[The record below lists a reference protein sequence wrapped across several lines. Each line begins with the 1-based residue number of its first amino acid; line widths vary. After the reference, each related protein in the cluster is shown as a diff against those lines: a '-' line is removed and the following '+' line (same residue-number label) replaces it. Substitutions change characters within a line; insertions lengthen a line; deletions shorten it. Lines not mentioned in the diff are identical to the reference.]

1 MSKEIDEIRRKLQG
15 AFGGDGDSIFQ
26 AVVVEVDEEEYTCT
40 VRRDE
45 QVDYFDVWLRALVKA
60 NLQGFAFIPK
70 LQSVV
75 LVARIGRSNELF
87 VCQYTEVDKVVFTD
101 NDLELKVD
109 PDNIDL
115 KKGENITVH
124 VDAGKL
130 EVVNDKT
137 TVTHQAEALTLL
149 SDQATVKITT
159 GGLTLA
165 KGSSGL
171 KKTLDDLL
179 TAIQKLTVT
188 TGVGPSGP
196 PINMADFVKVQQD
209 LSNYLEG

>member
-1 MSKEIDEIRRKLQG
+1 MKDIEEIRRAIHERQS
-15 AFGGDGDSIFQ
+15 GDSVFP
-26 AVVVEVDEEEYTCT
+26 AVVTEVDEKEYTCT
-40 VRRDE
+40 VRRDG
-45 QVDYFDVWLRALVKA
+45 QVDYFDVRLRALVKA
-60 NLQGFAFIPK
+60 DLQGFAFIPK

-124 VDAGKL
+124 AGKL

>member
-1 MSKEIDEIRRKLQG
+1 MKDIEEIRRAIHERQS
-15 AFGGDGDSIFQ
+15 GDSVFP
-26 AVVVEVDEEEYTCT
+26 AVVTEVDEKEYTCT
-40 VRRDE
+40 VRRDG
-45 QVDYFDVWLRALVKA
+45 QVDYFDVRLRALVKA
-60 NLQGFAFIPK
+60 DLQGFAFIPK

-137 TVTHQAEALTLL
+137 TVIHQAEALTLL

>member
-1 MSKEIDEIRRKLQG
+1 M
-15 AFGGDGDSIFQ
+15 
-26 AVVVEVDEEEYTCT
+26 
-40 VRRDE
+40 
-45 QVDYFDVWLRALVKA
+45 RALVKA

-179 TAIQKLTVT
+179 TAIQNLTVT

>member
-1 MSKEIDEIRRKLQG
+1 M
-15 AFGGDGDSIFQ
+15 
-26 AVVVEVDEEEYTCT
+26 
-40 VRRDE
+40 
-45 QVDYFDVWLRALVKA
+45 
-60 NLQGFAFIPK
+60 
-70 LQSVV
+70 
-75 LVARIGRSNELF
+75 
-87 VCQYTEVDKVVFTD
+87 
-101 NDLELKVD
+101 
-109 PDNIDL
+109 
-115 KKGENITVH
+115 
-124 VDAGKL
+124 